1 MPLTMGWRGQS
12 MVIGRR
18 TLPGSRPEFVTEGG
32 AVQAV
37 GYGAYQRVQAE
48 TSSPGELV
56 ILLYDALLKNL
67 GRALVGFDANESER
81 VNDGLTR
88 AQDITLELR
97 SSLDPESALAEEL
110 TPLYDYLFR
119 QLIHANT
126 RKERGVVDEVIA
138 LVTPVRDA
146 WVAAV
151 RGGKRD
157 ASGSGASDD

>member
-1 MPLTMGWRGQS
+1 M
-12 MVIGRR
+12 
-18 TLPGSRPEFVTEGG
+18 
-32 AVQAV
+32 QAV

-56 ILLYDALLKNL
+56 VLLYDALLKNL
-67 GRALVGFDANESER
+67 RRALAGFDANESER

-97 SSLDPESALAEEL
+97 ASLNPESELAEQL
-110 TPLYDYLFR
+110 VPLYDYMFR

-126 RKERGVVDEVIA
+126 RKERAAVDEVIG

-146 WVAAV
+146 WANVVHGERPALESE
-151 RGGKRD
+151 
-157 ASGSGASDD
+157 ASGD

>member
-1 MPLTMGWRGQS
+1 M
-12 MVIGRR
+12 INRR
-18 TLPGSRPEFVTEGG
+18 FATEGG
-32 AVQAV
+32 VVQAV

-56 ILLYDALLKNL
+56 VLLYDALLKNL
-67 GRALVGFDANESER
+67 RRALVGFEGNESER

-97 SSLDPESALAEEL
+97 ASLDPESELAEQL
-110 TPLYDYLFR
+110 VPLYDYMFR

-126 RKERGVVDEVIA
+126 RKERAAVDEVIG

-146 WVAAV
+146 WATAV
-151 RGGKRD
+151 HGQQPMRGNEV
-157 ASGSGASDD
+157 SGD